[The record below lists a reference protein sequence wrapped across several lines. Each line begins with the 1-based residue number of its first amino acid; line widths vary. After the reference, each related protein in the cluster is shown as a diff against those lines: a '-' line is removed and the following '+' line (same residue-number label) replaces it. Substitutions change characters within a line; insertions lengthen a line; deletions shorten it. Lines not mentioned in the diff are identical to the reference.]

1 MRSRLLVV
9 SVLAALLTTVVA
21 IGCTPATETPNGDGE
36 IGAVSVMGV
45 WGETEIANFEKVA
58 DGWEADTGGTMN
70 FEGTRDLSAI
80 LRARVSGGN
89 PPDIAILPN
98 PALMS
103 EFAASG
109 DLVALDDLVD
119 MDQFRTDYPELWVD
133 LGTVDGKVYGVFVKA
148 ATKSTVW
155 YDPKTFAAGSYAA
168 PTTYAE
174 LMALNDKM
182 KADGLTPWS
191 IGLESGGASGWPGSD
206 WIQEILL
213 SQSGPDV
220 YDKWVSH
227 EIPWTD
233 PAVKSAFQ
241 EFGKIALAE
250 GNVVGGKQSMLS
262 TPFQDSSYLPF
273 EDPPKA
279 GMFFL
284 GSFVQGFLAGQFPDQ
299 VAETDY
305 DFFKFP
311 PVNAANTGFAT
322 GGADIL
328 VVFNDTPSVRSL
340 AQYLANG
347 DSWVPWAEAG
357 GFTTPNTS
365 LDPAVYPDP
374 LAVKAAAQL
383 TESQVFRYD
392 ADDLMPAELQTA
404 YFSGILEYV
413 QNPADLDAI
422 LAKIEAAAAS
432 AYANQN

>member
-1 MRSRLLVV
+1 MKSRLLIAC
-9 SVLAALLTTVVA
+9 VLTALLTAVVA
-21 IGCTPATETPNGDGE
+21 IGCTPATETPGGKDQ
-36 IGAVSVMGV
+36 IGTVSVMGV
-45 WGETEIANFEKVA
+45 WGETEIANFEKVVA
-58 DGWEADTGGTMN
+58 GWETDTGGTMD

-80 LRARVSGGN
+80 LRARVSGDN
-89 PPDIAILPN
+89 PPDIAVLPN
-98 PALMS
+98 PALMT
-103 EFAASG
+103 EFAKSG

-119 MDQFRTDYPELWVD
+119 MDQLRTDYSKPWID
-133 LGTVDGKVYGVFVKA
+133 LGSVDGSVYGVFVKA

-155 YDPKTFAAGSYAA
+155 YDPKTFADGSYAA

-174 LMALNDKM
+174 LLTLNDKM
-182 KADGLTPWS
+182 KADGLIPWS
-191 IGLESGGASGWPGSD
+191 IGLESGGASGWPGTD

-233 PAVKSAFQ
+233 PAVKSAF
-241 EFGKIALAE
+241 ETFGKLALAN

-262 TPFQDSSYLPF
+262 TNFQDASYLPF
-273 EDPPKA
+273 QDPPKA

-311 PVNAANTGFAT
+311 PVDPAYAGSAT
-322 GGADIL
+322 GGADVI

-340 AQYLANG
+340 LGYLATG
-347 DSWVPWAEAG
+347 DSWEPWAKAG
-357 GFTTPNTS
+357 GYATPNTS
-365 LDPAVYPDP
+365 LDPSVYPDP

-383 TESQVFRYD
+383 TESKVFRYD
-392 ADDLMPAELQTA
+392 ADDLMPAELQNA
-404 YFSGILEYV
+404 YFSGILDYV
-413 QNPADLDAI
+413 DNPGNLDAI
-422 LAKIEAAAAS
+422 LAKIEAAAVT
-432 AYANQN
+432 AYAKQN